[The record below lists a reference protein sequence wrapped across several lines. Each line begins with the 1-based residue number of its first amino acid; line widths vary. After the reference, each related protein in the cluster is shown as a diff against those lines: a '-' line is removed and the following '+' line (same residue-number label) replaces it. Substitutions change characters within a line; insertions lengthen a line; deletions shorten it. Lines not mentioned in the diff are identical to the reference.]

1 MRLRRESGD
10 FQLTFDLFT
19 DQANPEKTKHI
30 RKNLSGEDLIGL
42 CITIIAPDDEDGK
55 KMVARGVVVAV
66 EGPHYTLDDHDNMLE
81 YYNLMVGNKAFL
93 EYHPKTGEIILMN

>member
-19 DQANPEKTKHI
+19 DQANHEKTKHI

-42 CITIIAPDDEDGK
+42 CITIIVPDDDGK
-55 KMVARGVVVAV
+55 KMVVRGVVVAV
-66 EGPHYTLDDHDNMLE
+66 EGPHYALDDHDNMLE
-81 YYNLMVGNKAFL
+81 YYNLMVGNKAGL
-93 EYHPKTGEIILMN
+93 EYYPKTGEIVLID